1 MDHTSLKRSV
11 LKAARSHLENT
22 LADLMGRIQDLRSVT
37 IGDANAES
45 ASQTESTKGSDV
57 ELMNLLGEQQVTVQ
71 RDLETLSTID
81 PAVHLEVVQ
90 FGAVVPNM
98 LHLKP
103 SITPAIGF
111 KE

>member
-45 ASQTESTKGSDV
+45 ASQTV
-57 ELMNLLGEQQVTVQ
+57 
-71 RDLETLSTID
+71 
-81 PAVHLEVVQ
+81 A
-90 FGAVVPNM
+90 A
-98 LHLKP
+98 
-103 SITPAIGF
+103 
-111 KE
+111 